1 VHSPR
6 KACLLALLVG
16 CGAAAQTSAPVV
28 QKSAP
33 AVQTSAAITGREAA
47 AAVAAL
53 RRDPNLPGEKKI
65 KSLRWVSSPVTPR
78 SDPPRWLG
86 ALFDYLAQASS
97 LLIWVGGGLGVG
109 FAAIWIYRLV
119 QARSPARK
127 KANVATAT
135 VSVQGLDLSPG
146 SLPEDIGAAAAALQA
161 AGRVRDALS
170 LLYRGA
176 LSRAVHRFGIVIGES
191 YTEREALR
199 AVKDGLEAAR
209 SQYFSD
215 LVELWQRA
223 VYAGE
228 MASPDSVSRLCS
240 GFSPALDRA
249 AI

>member
-1 VHSPR
+1 LNKSSAVHLPH
-6 KACLLALLVG
+6 KAYLLALIIG
-16 CGAAAQTSAPVV
+16 CGAAAGQTSAPA
-28 QKSAP
+28 S
-33 AVQTSAAITGREAA
+33 AITGREAA

-53 RRDPNLPGEKKI
+53 RRDPNLPGQQKI
-65 KSLRWVSSPVTPR
+65 KSLRWVNSPAATPR
-78 SDPPRWLG
+78 SDPPATWMG

-119 QARSPARK
+119 QARAPTRK
-127 KANVATAT
+127 SVAPAT
-135 VSVQGLDLSPG
+135 VSVRGLDLSPG

-161 AGRVRDALS
+161 AGRAREALS

-176 LSRAVHRFGIVIGES
+176 LSRAVHRFGVAIGES

-199 AVKDGLEAAR
+199 AVKDSLDPAR
-209 SQYFSD
+209 SKYFSD

-228 MASPDSVSRLCS
+228 LASPDSVSRLCL